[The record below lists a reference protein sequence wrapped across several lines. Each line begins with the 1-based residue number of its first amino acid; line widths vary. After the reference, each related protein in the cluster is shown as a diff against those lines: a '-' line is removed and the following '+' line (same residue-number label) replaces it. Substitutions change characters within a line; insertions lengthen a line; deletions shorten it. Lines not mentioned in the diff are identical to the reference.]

1 MEKGKEQTL
10 TIKEEIQIAKKTYE
24 YISTSFIIKEM

>member
-1 MEKGKEQTL
+1 MENRQRTTL
-10 TIKEEIQIAKKTYE
+10 TIKEEIQIAKKTHE

>member
-24 YISTSFIIKEM
+24 YMSTSFIIKEM